1 MICGRLWSFA
11 VVCAGLGWFAMVCGG
26 LSYSHTANEY
36 LLFYEVVTVPI
47 GRN

>member
-1 MICGRLWSFA
+1 MAPYVI
-11 VVCAGLGWFAMVCGG
+11 LGHSRFQVM
-26 LSYSHTANEY
+26 NEY